1 MAGACP
7 PPYLAP
13 EMTKLILILG
23 LALVVVLIVL
33 RVRHPSRPLQ
43 DRLARFFHLDPASV
57 ELIGSDFGKSDNPVW
72 LLGDH
77 LVGKPDAMF
86 LDPAAGE
93 HIIGEAKSRRFRGRI
108 TDYERYQVTLY
119 LGLVQ
124 VQYGLPARGLLR
136 YGCGQV
142 VPIEFDPDLYE
153 HLISLQPECRRIRN
167 EWAN

>member
-1 MAGACP
+1 
-7 PPYLAP
+7 
-13 EMTKLILILG
+13 
-23 LALVVVLIVL
+23 
-33 RVRHPSRPLQ
+33 
-43 DRLARFFHLDPASV
+43 
-57 ELIGSDFGKSDNPVW
+57 
-72 LLGDH
+72 
-77 LVGKPDAMF
+77 MF

-93 HIIGEAKSRRFRGRI
+93 RIIGEAKSRRFRGRI

-136 YGCGQV
+136 YGCGRV
-142 VPIEFDPDLYE
+142 VPIEFDPDLYD